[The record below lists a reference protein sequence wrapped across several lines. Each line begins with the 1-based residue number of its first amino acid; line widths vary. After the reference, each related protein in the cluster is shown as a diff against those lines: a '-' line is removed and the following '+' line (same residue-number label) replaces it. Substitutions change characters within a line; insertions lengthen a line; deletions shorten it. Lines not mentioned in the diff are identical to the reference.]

1 MDQDNKHAE
10 YVENYKLN
18 PKSAG
23 KMRALEVTTEVKIRG
38 WDRREQHKEQQQKEQ
53 DTTVNPANQ

>member
-10 YVENYKLN
+10 YMKNYKLS
-18 PKSAG
+18 PKRAW

-38 WDRREQHKEQQQKEQ
+38 WDRREQCEEQQQKEQ
-53 DTTVNPANQ
+53 DNSESS

>member
-10 YVENYKLN
+10 YMKNYKLS
-18 PKSAG
+18 PKRAW

-38 WDRREQHKEQQQKEQ
+38 
-53 DTTVNPANQ
+53 